1 MQNDWYILLIIM
13 SYMLISHITSFFGT
27 SVFIYL
33 ASKPVIKA
41 VRKYNREIK
50 KTYAKSNLE
59 MRKLT
64 KKLLELELELAEIKN
79 NSIQILQDAKADA
92 DRRFADE
99 AAKLEKYKK
108 NKLSELDSIFEYQ
121 AKQNEKME
129 KISIIES
136 AISSIEKSQHSKLN

>member
-1 MQNDWYILLIIM
+1 M

-27 SVFIYL
+27 GAFIYL

-41 VRKYNREIK
+41 VKKYNREIK
-50 KTYAKSNLE
+50 KTYAKSSLE
-59 MRKLT
+59 MRKLR
-64 KKLLELELELAEIKN
+64 KKLLALELELAEIKN
-79 NSIQILQDAKADA
+79 NSIQILQDAKTDA

-99 AAKLEKYKK
+99 VANLEKYKK

>member
-1 MQNDWYILLIIM
+1 M
-13 SYMLISHITSFFGT
+13 SYMLISHVTSFFGT

-79 NSIQILQDAKADA
+79 NSIQILQDAKTDA

-99 AAKLEKYKK
+99 VAKLEKYKK

-129 KISIIES
+129 KINLIES
-136 AISSIEKSQHSKLN
+136 AISSIEKSQYSKLN

>member
-1 MQNDWYILLIIM
+1 
-13 SYMLISHITSFFGT
+13 MLISHITSFFGT

>member
-41 VRKYNREIK
+41 VKKYNREIK

>member
-99 AAKLEKYKK
+99 VAKLEKYKK

>member
-1 MQNDWYILLIIM
+1 M

-50 KTYAKSNLE
+50 KTYAKSSLE

-64 KKLLELELELAEIKN
+64 KKLLALEFELAEIKN

-99 AAKLEKYKK
+99 VANLEKYKK

>member
-1 MQNDWYILLIIM
+1 M

-99 AAKLEKYKK
+99 VAKLEKYKK